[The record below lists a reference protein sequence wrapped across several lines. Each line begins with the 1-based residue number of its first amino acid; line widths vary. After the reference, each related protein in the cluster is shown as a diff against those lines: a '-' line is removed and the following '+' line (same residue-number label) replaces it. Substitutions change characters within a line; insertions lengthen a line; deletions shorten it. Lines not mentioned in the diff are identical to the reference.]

1 MLVSARPSVCPSIVV
16 VTLTWLFF
24 LSDFFQISYMDCF
37 HQTLVGF
44 CPTNNNK
51 LDYFYQTLAQVRSGA
66 LSANQDGLKNGP
78 NQSVCT
84 CGHSNLIIYR
94 PIPSKVHIWTTFIK
108 LLFMS
113 EYVFCPMNDN
123 EVSPKRIS
131 LFTAGHYAGPF
142 VWAWLF

>member
-1 MLVSARPSVCPSIVV
+1 
-16 VTLTWLFF
+16 
-24 LSDFFQISYMDCF
+24 MDCF

-123 EVSPKRIS
+123 EECRQNGYPFS
-131 LFTAGHYAGPF
+131 LQDITRDPLSEPGCSS
-142 VWAWLF
+142 